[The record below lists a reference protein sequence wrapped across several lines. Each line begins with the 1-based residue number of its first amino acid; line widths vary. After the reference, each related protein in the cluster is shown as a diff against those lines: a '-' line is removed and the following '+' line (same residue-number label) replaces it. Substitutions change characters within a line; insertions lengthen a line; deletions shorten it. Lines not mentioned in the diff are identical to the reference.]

1 MTNFVKELDG
11 DITLDELQLE
21 KLNNK
26 LQLGSSLGRFIEEC
40 SYLDIVLA
48 SIILIALS
56 GFYFSYT
63 PIEYT
68 LCNGLA
74 ILTALKVVRMLYV
87 L

>member
-1 MTNFVKELDG
+1 MADFVKVLDG
-11 DITLDELQLE
+11 NIILDELQLE
-21 KLNNK
+21 KPNNK
-26 LQLGSSLGRFIEEC
+26 PQLGSSLGRFIEEY

-48 SIILIALS
+48 SITLIALS

-74 ILTALKVVRMLYV
+74 VLTALKAVRMLYV

>member
-1 MTNFVKELDG
+1 MTKFVKELDG

-26 LQLGSSLGRFIEEC
+26 LQLGSSLGRFIEEY

-48 SIILIALS
+48 SIILMTLS

-63 PIEYT
+63 PIEDA
-68 LCNGLA
+68 LCNGLPF
-74 ILTALKVVRMLYV
+74 
-87 L
+87 